1 MTRANLSR
9 RTPRPKQLLPLPPDS
24 VREARLAAPR
34 SDHGPSKLVSTTNYF
49 KSSAELPNK
58 NVNVIDDLTAGIPIT
73 NQELDVI
80 ETYLGSLLE
89 AMLGEK

>member
-1 MTRANLSR
+1 VTRSNLSP
-9 RTPRPKQLLPLPPDS
+9 RTPRPKEILPLPPDS

-34 SDHGPSKLVSTTNYF
+34 SDHGLNKLDSTANHF
-49 KSSAELPNK
+49 KSSAELPNE
-58 NVNVIDDLTAGIPIT
+58 NVNVIDDLTGGIPIT

-89 AMLGEK
+89 ALPGEK